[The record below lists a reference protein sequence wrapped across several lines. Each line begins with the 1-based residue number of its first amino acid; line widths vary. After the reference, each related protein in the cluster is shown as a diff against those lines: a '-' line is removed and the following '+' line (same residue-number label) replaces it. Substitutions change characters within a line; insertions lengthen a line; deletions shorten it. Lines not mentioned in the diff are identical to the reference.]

1 MRAFPPETLTPA
13 RRPAEKRE
21 DYIVRRRVMDKAI
34 KRYLRGQMLH
44 VSRRAILIP
53 LAGVDA
59 QTDELVRRG
68 EIKVIDTVIK
78 GKQML
83 RLAMPKGIT
92 YNKPSK
98 EITT

>member
-1 MRAFPPETLTPA
+1 MAAFPPETLTPA

-34 KRYLRGQMLH
+34 KRYLRGQMFH
-44 VSRRAILIP
+44 VSRRAITIP
-53 LAGVDA
+53 LAGVDEKA
-59 QTDELVRRG
+59 DELVRRG
-68 EIKVIDTVIK
+68 EIEVIDTVIK
-78 GKQML
+78 GKQMV

-98 EITT
+98 ETTE

>member
-21 DYIVRRRVMDKAI
+21 DYVARRRILNRAVE
-34 KRYLRGQMLH
+34 RYLRGQMLH
-44 VSRRAILIP
+44 VSCRAMTIP
-53 LAGVDA
+53 LAGVDEK
-59 QTDELVRRG
+59 TDELVRRG
-68 EIKVIDTVIK
+68 EITVIDTVVK

-98 EITT
+98 ETDA